1 MTSGASR
8 DAVLLAK
15 LANGV
20 LMPRIGLGV
29 YLVPRGRD
37 TRESVASAIRLG
49 YRHIDTARLY
59 GNEADVGKA
68 MRESGVA
75 REQLFVTTKLWNSDH
90 GFDRTLVA
98 FDESRGALGLETVDL
113 FLLHWP
119 VPKLRLDSWR
129 ALERL
134 YDEGRVRA
142 IGVSNYM
149 VHHLEELVGRARI
162 APMVNQIE
170 VHPFLQQ
177 RAVRSWCAKNNVA
190 VAAYCPLAKGEVVD
204 DPTVQKVAKEAGV
217 TPAQAVLAWGLHHG
231 LMVLPKSVRPQGQAE
246 NLAASQVRLTAS
258 QIAALDGLERGY
270 VTDWDPR
277 DAP

>member
-1 MTSGASR
+1 M
-8 DAVLLAK
+8 LLAK

-20 LMPRIGLGV
+20 LMPRICLGV

-204 DPTVQKVAKEAGV
+204 DPTVRKVAKEAGV

-231 LMVLPKSVRPQGQAE
+231 LMVLPKSVRPQRQAE

>member
-204 DPTVQKVAKEAGV
+204 DPTVRKVAKEAGV